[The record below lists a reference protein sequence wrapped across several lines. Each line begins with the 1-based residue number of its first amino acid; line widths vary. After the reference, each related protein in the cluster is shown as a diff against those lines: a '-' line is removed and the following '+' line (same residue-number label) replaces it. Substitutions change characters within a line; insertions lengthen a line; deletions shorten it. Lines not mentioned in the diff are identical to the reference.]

1 MTTTIKL
8 TVTQA
13 NILKAAAERGDG
25 NIEPLPPSLRG
36 RRQDHGASRSDQP
49 RLGIPTGRS
58 LLDDRRRLRGAGTL
72 SSSACRCRA
81 SGMLRK
87 SAKKPVRKSSKQAIV
102 IQMLQRPEGAT
113 IPQIREVTGWLAHS
127 ARGFLAGTVKK
138 KLGLAIVSEK
148 PEDGVRTY
156 KIEGSTERGQP

>member
-1 MTTTIKL
+1 MTTAIKL

-36 RRQDHGASRSDQP
+36 GAKTTVLQGLISRGLASRQGEACLMTDAGYAA
-49 RLGIPTGRS
+49 LGLCRPQS
-58 LLDDRRRLRGAGTL
+58 ADAGHVAEAGETV
-72 SSSACRCRA
+72 
-81 SGMLRK
+81 
-87 SAKKPVRKSSKQAIV
+87 KPVRKSSKQAIV

-113 IPQIREVTGWLAHS
+113 IPQIMEVTGWQAHS

-138 KLGLAIVSEK
+138 KLGLAIVSQK

-156 KIEGSTERGQP
+156 KIV